1 MIVDENL
8 NDCSEELISDLE
20 DTIDVLRKDK
30 RNLRIN
36 CFILIVFCLISVI
49 IATISIK
56 TMDNQDKLLYDL
68 NTQLEQDESM
78 LSLEYS
84 IGYWF
89 INQPEQIND
98 SILYVF
104 LKDNNAWYPEILL
117 KQAKLESG
125 NYTSNV
131 YKNTN
136 NLYGMKKVGSRQT
149 TQLNTT
155 YNGYGCYTNWC
166 ESVLDRMLWDVNR
179 FNNVKPTEEEYLEAM
194 GIYSEDSNYIFK
206 LK

>member
-8 NDCSEELISDLE
+8 NDYSELI
-20 DTIDVLRKDK
+20 I
-30 RNLRIN
+30 
-36 CFILIVFCLISVI
+36 
-49 IATISIK
+49 
-56 TMDNQDKLLYDL
+56 DKLNKRLKVLDKVGSVSAILCAIAWFGFLFMFVKYYQEKSDNEIL
-68 NTQLEQDESM
+68 TEKIQQEEQM

-98 SILYVF
+98 SILYLF

-117 KQAKLESG
+117 KQAKIESG

-131 YKNTN
+131 YMNTN
-136 NLYGMKKVGSRQT
+136 NLYGMKKVGKRQT
-149 TQLNTT
+149 TQLNST

-166 ESVLDRMLWDVNR
+166 ESVLDRMLWDIFYFKNK
-179 FNNVKPTEEEYLEAM
+179 KPTKEEYLNAMSIYAEA
-194 GIYSEDSNYIFK
+194 ENYVE
-206 LK
+206 LLN

>member
-8 NDCSEELISDLE
+8 NDCSELLI
-20 DTIDVLRKDK
+20 DK
-30 RNLRIN
+30 LNKKLKIWDK
-36 CFILIVFCLISVI
+36 V
-49 IATISIK
+49 ATISAILCAIFWFGSLFMFIK
-56 TMDNQDKLLYDL
+56 YHKEKSKNEF
-68 NTQLEQDESM
+68 LEEKIQQEEQM

-89 INQPEQIND
+89 INQPEEVND

-131 YKNTN
+131 YNNSN
-136 NLYGMKKVGSRQT
+136 NLYGMKKVGKRLS
-149 TQLNTT
+149 TQLKDT

-166 ESVLDRMLWDVNR
+166 ESVLDRILWDIYY
-179 FNNVKPTEEEYLEAM
+179 FKGIKPTREEYLNAM
-194 GIYSEDSNYIFK
+194 SFYAEDLNYIQK
-206 LK
+206 LN

>member
-8 NDCSEELISDLE
+8 NDLSNELLDYWKQLFFERKRQYNIIIGALGIIIAIISISALIAAKIADNRGKLIEEL
-20 DTIDVLRKDK
+20 
-30 RNLRIN
+30 
-36 CFILIVFCLISVI
+36 
-49 IATISIK
+49 SIK
-56 TMDNQDKLLYDL
+56 V
-68 NTQLEQDESM
+68 EQDESM

-125 NYTSNV
+125 NYLSDV
-131 YKNTN
+131 YMNSN
-136 NLYGMKKVGSRQT
+136 NLYGMKKVGKRQT

-155 YNGYGCYTNWC
+155 YKGYGCYTNWC
-166 ESVLDRMLWDVNR
+166 ESVLDRMLWDINR

-194 GIYSEDSNYIFK
+194 SIYAENPDYISK

>member
-8 NDCSEELISDLE
+8 NDCSLFIIKNLEYRIKDLHRVNFALS
-20 DTIDVLRKDK
+20 IIAIIFSMAFFVMLGLYLNKKDK
-30 RNLRIN
+30 
-36 CFILIVFCLISVI
+36 V
-49 IATISIK
+49 
-56 TMDNQDKLLYDL
+56 KLLTDKI
-68 NTQLEQDESM
+68 QQEEQM

-89 INQPEQIND
+89 INQPEEVND

-131 YKNTN
+131 YNNSN

-149 TQLNTT
+149 TQLKNT

-179 FNNVKPTEEEYLEAM
+179 FNNIKPTEEEYLEAM
-194 GIYSEDSNYIFK
+194 NIYAEAENYAE
-206 LK
+206 LLN

>member
-8 NDCSEELISDLE
+8 NDCSELLI
-20 DTIDVLRKDK
+20 DK
-30 RNLRIN
+30 LNKKLKIWDK
-36 CFILIVFCLISVI
+36 VVI
-49 IATISIK
+49 ISAILCAIFWFGFLFMFVKYHQEKSK
-56 TMDNQDKLLYDL
+56 NEF
-68 NTQLEQDESM
+68 LEGKIQQEEQM

-98 SILYVF
+98 SILYAF

-125 NYTSNV
+125 NYASDV
-131 YKNTN
+131 YINAN
-136 NLYGMKKVGSRQT
+136 NLYGMKKVGKRQT

-155 YNGYGCYTNWC
+155 YKGYGCYTNWC

-179 FNNVKPTEEEYLEAM
+179 FNNIKPTEEEYLEAM
-194 GIYSEDSNYIFK
+194 SIYSEDSNYISK
-206 LK
+206 IQ

>member
-8 NDCSEELISDLE
+8 NDCTHEYISNLNQRYRQLSAYFRVLLMLAMLFCIGAIILALRCDSLIEDNKILKDQLYKDETELALE
-20 DTIDVLRKDK
+20 H
-30 RNLRIN
+30 
-36 CFILIVFCLISVI
+36 
-49 IATISIK
+49 
-56 TMDNQDKLLYDL
+56 
-68 NTQLEQDESM
+68 
-78 LSLEYS
+78 S

-98 SILYVF
+98 SILYLF

-166 ESVLDRMLWDVNR
+166 ESVLDRILWDMDR
-179 FNNVKPTEEEYLEAM
+179 FNNTKPTKEEYFKAISIYAEA
-194 GIYSEDSNYIFK
+194 ENYVE
-206 LK
+206 LLN

>member
-1 MIVDENL
+1 MHIEKLDKVY
-8 NDCSEELISDLE
+8 SHQEEADNKILE
-20 DTIDVLRKDK
+20 DKIQKE
-30 RNLRIN
+30 
-36 CFILIVFCLISVI
+36 
-49 IATISIK
+49 
-56 TMDNQDKLLYDL
+56 
-68 NTQLEQDESM
+68 EQT

-117 KQAKLESG
+117 KQAKIESG

-131 YKNTN
+131 YMNTN
-136 NLYGMKKVGSRQT
+136 NLYGMKKVGKRQT
-149 TQLNTT
+149 TQLNNT

-166 ESVLDRMLWDVNR
+166 ESVLDRMLWDVFYFKNT
-179 FNNVKPTEEEYLEAM
+179 KPSKEEYIKAMSIYAEA
-194 GIYSEDSNYIFK
+194 EDYIK
-206 LK
+206 LLNL

>member
-8 NDCSEELISDLE
+8 NDCSNKYTKSLQKKLKFVTWKFRWMSVFTILLLLASSIFHTKLKNVAEDNKILKEQLYKDETELALE
-20 DTIDVLRKDK
+20 H
-30 RNLRIN
+30 
-36 CFILIVFCLISVI
+36 
-49 IATISIK
+49 
-56 TMDNQDKLLYDL
+56 
-68 NTQLEQDESM
+68 
-78 LSLEYS
+78 S

-98 SILYVF
+98 SILYAF

-125 NYTSNV
+125 NYTSDV
-131 YKNTN
+131 YINAN
-136 NLYGMKKVGSRQT
+136 NLYGMKKVGKRQT

-155 YNGYGCYTNWC
+155 YKGYGCYTNWC

-179 FNNVKPTEEEYLEAM
+179 FNNIKPTEEEYLEAM
-194 GIYSEDSNYIFK
+194 SIYAETENYAE
-206 LK
+206 LLN

>member
-8 NDCSEELISDLE
+8 NDCSNKYIKSLQKKLKLVTWKFRWMSVFTILLLLASSIFHTKLKNVVEDNKILKEQLYKDETELALE
-20 DTIDVLRKDK
+20 H
-30 RNLRIN
+30 
-36 CFILIVFCLISVI
+36 
-49 IATISIK
+49 
-56 TMDNQDKLLYDL
+56 
-68 NTQLEQDESM
+68 
-78 LSLEYS
+78 S

-89 INQPEQIND
+89 INKPEEIND

-131 YKNTN
+131 YNNSN
-136 NLYGMKKVGSRQT
+136 NLYGMKKVGKRQT
-149 TQLNTT
+149 TQLHNT

-166 ESVLDRMLWDVNR
+166 ESVLDRMLWDVFYFKNE
-179 FNNVKPTEEEYLEAM
+179 KPTKEEYLKAMSIYAEA
-194 GIYSEDSNYIFK
+194 ENYVE
-206 LK
+206 LLN

>member
-8 NDCSEELISDLE
+8 NDCSELLINELNKRLKAWNKVGTTSAAICVIAWFGFLLTFVKYHEEKSKNEFLE
-20 DTIDVLRKDK
+20 EKI
-30 RNLRIN
+30 
-36 CFILIVFCLISVI
+36 
-49 IATISIK
+49 
-56 TMDNQDKLLYDL
+56 Q
-68 NTQLEQDESM
+68 QEEQM

-104 LKDNNAWYPEILL
+104 LKNNNAWYPEILL

-125 NYTSNV
+125 NYTSSV

-155 YNGYGCYTNWC
+155 YKGYGCYTNWC

-179 FNNVKPTEEEYLEAM
+179 FNNIKPTEEEYLEAM
-194 GIYSEDSNYIFK
+194 NIYAEAENYIE
-206 LK
+206 LLN

>member
-8 NDCSEELISDLE
+8 NDCSNKYIKSLQKKLKLV
-20 DTIDVLRKDK
+20 TWKFRW
-30 RNLRIN
+30 
-36 CFILIVFCLISVI
+36 ISVF
-49 IATISIK
+49 TILLLLASSIFHTK
-56 TMDNQDKLLYDL
+56 LKNVAEDNKILKEQLYKDETEL
-68 NTQLEQDESM
+68 ALEH
-78 LSLEYS
+78 S

-89 INQPEQIND
+89 INQPEEVND

-117 KQAKLESG
+117 KQAKIESG

-131 YKNTN
+131 YMNTN
-136 NLYGMKKVGSRQT
+136 NLYGMKKVGKRQT
-149 TQLNTT
+149 TQLHNT

-166 ESVLDRMLWDVNR
+166 ESVLDRMLWDVFR
-179 FNNVKPTEEEYLEAM
+179 FKNQKPNETEYLKALEQYA
-194 GIYSEDSNYIFK
+194 EDTNYINK

>member
-8 NDCSEELISDLE
+8 NDISDEVISTLE
-20 DTIDVLRKDK
+20 ESYYNMK
-30 RNLRIN
+30 RWNTFYKWLLII
-36 CFILIVFCLISVI
+36 FAVGMIILNYLEHHYKE
-49 IATISIK
+49 ATETLSAKI
-56 TMDNQDKLLYDL
+56 
-68 NTQLEQDESM
+68 EQEEQM

-125 NYTSNV
+125 NYLSDV
-131 YKNTN
+131 YINAN
-136 NLYGMKKVGSRQT
+136 NLYGMKKVGKRQT

-155 YNGYGCYTNWC
+155 YKGYGCYTNWC

-179 FNNVKPTEEEYLEAM
+179 FNNIKPTEEEYLEAM
-194 GIYSEDSNYIFK
+194 SIYAETENYAE
-206 LK
+206 LLN

>member
-30 RNLRIN
+30 HNLRIN
-36 CFILIVFCLISVI
+36 CFILIIFCLISVI
-49 IATISIK
+49 VVIRSNRI
-56 TMDNQDKLLYDL
+56 MDNQDKLLYDL

-117 KQAKLESG
+117 KQAKIESG
-125 NYTSNV
+125 NYSSNI
-131 YKNTN
+131 YLNTN
-136 NLYGMKKVGSRQT
+136 NLYGMKKVGKRQT
-149 TQLNTT
+149 TQLNNT
-155 YNGYGCYTNWC
+155 YKGYGCYNNWC
-166 ESVLDRMLWDVNR
+166 LSVLDRMLWDMSM
-179 FNNVKPTEEEYLEAM
+179 FNNVKPSKEEYLKTM
-194 GIYSEDSNYIFK
+194 SIYAEDSNYIKK
-206 LK
+206 LE

>member
-8 NDCSEELISDLE
+8 NDCSEFVINKLNKRLDIYSKRAGISSILCAIALFGFFFMLAKYHQEESDNKILE
-20 DTIDVLRKDK
+20 DKI
-30 RNLRIN
+30 
-36 CFILIVFCLISVI
+36 
-49 IATISIK
+49 
-56 TMDNQDKLLYDL
+56 Q
-68 NTQLEQDESM
+68 QEEQM

-117 KQAKLESG
+117 KQAKIESG

-131 YKNTN
+131 YMNAN
-136 NLYGMKKVGSRQT
+136 NLYGMKKVGKRQT
-149 TQLNTT
+149 TQLNNT

-166 ESVLDRMLWDVNR
+166 ESVLDRMLWDIFYFKNI
-179 FNNVKPTEEEYLEAM
+179 KPSKEEYIKAMNIYAEA
-194 GIYSEDSNYIFK
+194 ENYAE
-206 LK
+206 LLN

>member
-8 NDCSEELISDLE
+8 NDCSNEIVADLKNKNAKLL
-20 DTIDVLRKDK
+20 TRID
-30 RNLRIN
+30 I
-36 CFILIVFCLISVI
+36 CIGIIIISVFL
-49 IATISIK
+49 AVYAVFVCSH
-56 TMDNQDKLLYDL
+56 QDKLLRRL
-68 NTQLEQDESM
+68 NIQLEQEEQM

-117 KQAKLESG
+117 KQAKIESG

-131 YKNTN
+131 YTNTN
-136 NLYGMKKVGSRQT
+136 NLYGMKKVGRRQT
-149 TQLNTT
+149 TQLNNT

-166 ESVLDRMLWDVNR
+166 ESVLDRMLWDLFYFKNE
-179 FNNVKPTEEEYLEAM
+179 KPTEAEYLKAM
-194 GIYSEDSNYIFK
+194 SIYAEDSLYIKK

>member
-8 NDCSEELISDLE
+8 NDCSEEIIASLKNKNTKL
-20 DTIDVLRKDK
+20 K
-30 RNLRIN
+30 RNLGIYIRIT
-36 CFILIVFCLISVI
+36 IISVFLVVYAI
-49 IATISIK
+49 FVRSHQ
-56 TMDNQDKLLYDL
+56 NKLLHRL
-68 NTQLEQDESM
+68 NIQLEHEEQM

-104 LKDNNAWYPEILL
+104 LKNNNAWYPEILL
-117 KQAKLESG
+117 KQAKIESG

-131 YKNTN
+131 YMNTN
-136 NLYGMKKVGSRQT
+136 NLYGMKKVGKRQT
-149 TQLNTT
+149 TQLNNT

-166 ESVLDRMLWDVNR
+166 ESVLDRMLWDIFYFKNE
-179 FNNVKPTEEEYLEAM
+179 KPTKEEYLNAM
-194 GIYSEDSNYIFK
+194 SIYAEDTCYLSKIQ
-206 LK
+206 